1 MIRPT
6 ARVSSFLL
14 FSPSS
19 VIANSAL
26 ASLFALT
33 STSDLCES
41 VLSWDMEFTCMPPA
55 TVTYGK
61 KGLLRSLGSR
71 RRQRYLAESVSRR
84 KSSSNTPRRT
94 SRKRTI
100 REPTSIEEM
109 ASRLLDDSTLPLQAR
124 REDSSP
130 NKRRATTPSISF
142 PIGSEPAISP
152 LELPSPLEQPPP
164 PAESHT
170 RQLRVGK
177 HSPKRPRGTPRRAAT
192 ARTPRDAPQKRK
204 ERGLQRSLGPTRTL
218 SLDPFKF
225 HPTDNLKATEP
236 TPLATID
243 GNVRRRLTKDQKN
256 AVGPEEPV
264 EPNSPED
271 INQKLHAMLAATDA
285 LKPSP
290 PQRANSSASK
300 LTRMVP
306 SKVFAKVSNAWD
318 RLHAKSSPQETGT
331 PVKVPHSGQDY
342 DKSDRLESGLTSSPS
357 SMSPISTIEIRLNE
371 GDNLNKRKV
380 QRIVGGQVSRKPV
393 ADDGKSLRSGKSL
406 DDPFSEGRGWRT
418 PTSFESRLKKGVDND
433 QSVIPPLPRNPF
445 ESEKEFDD
453 NIKDRILSS
462 TPVGSSTPRIRVERV
477 SISSSDQSPTLQAP
491 KLLPK
496 QTLRLAGTSLN
507 HGQREFEGMHHP
519 KITRPDSGKRT
530 LVESV
535 NEARKAWEKA
545 VGGTDAFGPKRVKKH
560 PSPSKEALESL
571 EMAFRKYTD
580 LKVSG
585 ASMDDLDELATSFMS
600 TSPSMKPYEK
610 KRRSWNRLSISNMDD
625 VAGLPF
631 GKTHRRRGSSPSM
644 MPLSRVQLSSENPP
658 KLHRDIRLAPP
669 YRPPGFSPHDVDELQ

>member
-1 MIRPT
+1 M
-6 ARVSSFLL
+6 
-14 FSPSS
+14 PS
-19 VIANSAL
+19 
-26 ASLFALT
+26 T
-33 STSDLCES
+33 
-41 VLSWDMEFTCMPPA
+41 

-71 RRQRYLAESVSRR
+71 RRQRYLAESV
-84 KSSSNTPRRT
+84 NTPRRT

-100 REPTSIEEM
+100 GEPQSIEEM

-124 REDSSP
+124 GEDSSP
-130 NKRRATTPSISF
+130 NKRRATTPNVSF
-142 PIGSEPAISP
+142 PVGSEPAISP

-177 HSPKRPRGTPRRAAT
+177 HSPKRLRETPRRAAT
-192 ARTPRDAPQKRK
+192 ARTPRDALQKRK

-218 SLDPFKF
+218 SLDPFRF
-225 HPTDNLKATEP
+225 HPTDNLKAP
-236 TPLATID
+236 VSAPLSTVD
-243 GNVRRRLTKDQKN
+243 GNVRRRLMKDQKN
-256 AVGPEEPV
+256 AVVPEEPA
-264 EPNSPED
+264 EPNSPDD

-290 PQRANSSASK
+290 PRRANSSASK

-306 SKVFAKVSNAWD
+306 AKVFAKVSNAWD

-331 PVKVPHSGQDY
+331 PEKVSHSGQDN
-342 DKSDRLESGLTSSPS
+342 DKSGRLERGLTSSPS
-357 SMSPISTIEIRLNE
+357 NMSPISTIEIRLNE

-406 DDPFSEGRGWRT
+406 DDPFSEGGGWRT
-418 PTSFESRLKKGVDND
+418 PTSFESRLKKGVNND
-433 QSVIPPLPRNPF
+433 QSAIPPLPHNPF

-453 NIKDRILSS
+453 SIKDRILST

-477 SISSSDQSPTLQAP
+477 STSSSDQSPTLQAP
-491 KLLPK
+491 KLIQK
-496 QTLRLAGTSLN
+496 QTSLRPAGT
-507 HGQREFEGMHHP
+507 
-519 KITRPDSGKRT
+519 T

-535 NEARKAWEKA
+535 NEARKGWEKA
-545 VGGTDAFGPKRVKKH
+545 MGGTDAFGSKRVKKH

-585 ASMDDLDELATSFMS
+585 AGIDDLDELATSFMS

-610 KRRSWNRLSISNMDD
+610 KRRSWNRLSISNIDD
-625 VAGLPF
+625 VAGLPL

-644 MPLSRVQLSSENPP
+644 MPLARVQLVSENPL
-658 KLHRDIRLAPP
+658 KLRRDIRLAPP
-669 YRPPGFSPHDVDELQ
+669 YRPSGFSPHDVDELQ

>member
-1 MIRPT
+1 M
-6 ARVSSFLL
+6 
-14 FSPSS
+14 PS
-19 VIANSAL
+19 
-26 ASLFALT
+26 T
-33 STSDLCES
+33 
-41 VLSWDMEFTCMPPA
+41 

-71 RRQRYLAESVSRR
+71 RRQRYLAESV
-84 KSSSNTPRRT
+84 NTPRRT

-100 REPTSIEEM
+100 GEPQSIEEM
-109 ASRLLDDSTLPLQAR
+109 ASRLLEDSTLPLQAR
-124 REDSSP
+124 GEDSSP
-130 NKRRATTPSISF
+130 NKRRATTPNMSF
-142 PIGSEPAISP
+142 PVGSEPTISP
-152 LELPSPLEQPPP
+152 LELPSPLEQPPV

-192 ARTPRDAPQKRK
+192 ARTPRDASQKRK

-225 HPTDNLKATEP
+225 HPTDNLKAQSSA
-236 TPLATID
+236 PLSTAD

-256 AVGPEEPV
+256 ASIPEEPAK
-264 EPNSPED
+264 PNSPDD

-285 LKPSP
+285 LKPTP
-290 PQRANSSASK
+290 PRRANSSASK

-318 RLHAKSSPQETGT
+318 RLHAKSSPQETET
-331 PVKVPHSGQDY
+331 PGKAPHGGQEY
-342 DKSDRLESGLTSSPS
+342 DRSDRLESGLTSSPS
-357 SMSPISTIEIRLNE
+357 NMSPISTIEIRLNE
-371 GDNLNKRKV
+371 GDNLNKKKV

-433 QSVIPPLPRNPF
+433 QSTIPPLPQSPF

-453 NIKDRILSS
+453 NIKDRILSA

-477 SISSSDQSPTLQAP
+477 SISSSDHSPTLQAP
-491 KLLPK
+491 KFVQK
-496 QTLRLAGTSLN
+496 QASLRLVGTTLSY
-507 HGQREFEGMHHP
+507 GQREPAGAHHL
-519 KITRPDSGKRT
+519 KLARPDSGKRT

-535 NEARKAWEKA
+535 NEARKGWEKA
-545 VGGTDAFGPKRVKKH
+545 MGADAFGPKRVKKH

-585 ASMDDLDELATSFMS
+585 ASLDDLDELATSFMS

-610 KRRSWNRLSISNMDD
+610 KRRSWHRLSVSNIDD
-625 VAGLPF
+625 VAELPL
-631 GKTHRRRGSSPSM
+631 GKTHHRRGSSPSM
-644 MPLSRVQLSSENPP
+644 MPLARVQLPSENAL

-669 YRPPGFSPHDVDELQ
+669 YRPPGCSPHDVDELQ

>member
-1 MIRPT
+1 
-6 ARVSSFLL
+6 
-14 FSPSS
+14 
-19 VIANSAL
+19 
-26 ASLFALT
+26 
-33 STSDLCES
+33 
-41 VLSWDMEFTCMPPA
+41 MPPT

-71 RRQRYLAESVSRR
+71 RRQRYLAEPV
-84 KSSSNTPRRT
+84 NTPRRT

-100 REPTSIEEM
+100 GEPQSIEEM

-124 REDSSP
+124 GEDSSP
-130 NKRRATTPSISF
+130 NKRRATTPSVSF
-142 PIGSEPAISP
+142 PVGSEPAISP

-177 HSPKRPRGTPRRAAT
+177 NSPKRLRDTPRRAAT
-192 ARTPRDAPQKRK
+192 ARTPRDALQKRK
-204 ERGLQRSLGPTRTL
+204 ERSLQRSLGPTRTL

-225 HPTDNLKATEP
+225 HPTDNLKAP
-236 TPLATID
+236 ASTPLSTVD

-256 AVGPEEPV
+256 EVVPEGFA

-271 INQKLHAMLAATDA
+271 INQKLHAMLAATNA

-290 PQRANSSASK
+290 PRRTNSSASK

-306 SKVFAKVSNAWD
+306 AKVFAKVSNAWD

-331 PVKVPHSGQDY
+331 PGKVSHSGQDN
-342 DKSDRLESGLTSSPS
+342 DKSDRLESGLISSPS
-357 SMSPISTIEIRLNE
+357 NMSPISTIEIRLNE

-406 DDPFSEGRGWRT
+406 DDPFSEGGGWRT
-418 PTSFESRLKKGVDND
+418 PTSFESRLKKGADND
-433 QSVIPPLPRNPF
+433 QSAIPPLPRNPF

-453 NIKDRILSS
+453 NIKDRILKS
-462 TPVGSSTPRIRVERV
+462 TPVGSSTPRIRVERI
-477 SISSSDQSPTLQAP
+477 SASSSDQSPALQAP
-491 KLLPK
+491 KLIQK
-496 QTLRLAGTSLN
+496 QTSLRPAGT
-507 HGQREFEGMHHP
+507 
-519 KITRPDSGKRT
+519 T

-535 NEARKAWEKA
+535 NEARKGWEKA
-545 VGGTDAFGPKRVKKH
+545 MGTDAFGSKRVKKH

-585 ASMDDLDELATSFMS
+585 ASIDDLDELATSFMS
-600 TSPSMKPYEK
+600 TSPSLKPYEK
-610 KRRSWNRLSISNMDD
+610 KRRSWRRLSISNIDD
-625 VAGLPF
+625 VAGLPL

-644 MPLSRVQLSSENPP
+644 MPLTRAQLASENPL

-669 YRPPGFSPHDVDELQ
+669 YRPPGGFSPHDVDELQ

>member
-1 MIRPT
+1 
-6 ARVSSFLL
+6 
-14 FSPSS
+14 
-19 VIANSAL
+19 
-26 ASLFALT
+26 
-33 STSDLCES
+33 
-41 VLSWDMEFTCMPPA
+41 MPPT

-71 RRQRYLAESVSRR
+71 RRQRYLAEPVSRR
-84 KSSSNTPRRT
+84 KSSKDLAICPAEQKLTHKNSPLSSGATASNTPRRT
-94 SRKRTI
+94 SRKRRI
-100 REPTSIEEM
+100 GEPQSIEEM

-124 REDSSP
+124 GEDSSP
-130 NKRRATTPSISF
+130 NKRRATTPSVSF
-142 PIGSEPAISP
+142 PVGSEPTISP

-177 HSPKRPRGTPRRAAT
+177 HSPKRLRDTPRRAAT
-192 ARTPRDAPQKRK
+192 ARTPRDALQKRK
-204 ERGLQRSLGPTRTL
+204 ERNLQRSLGPTRTL

-225 HPTDNLKATEP
+225 HPTDKFKAPES
-236 TPLATID
+236 TPLSTVD
-243 GNVRRRLTKDQKN
+243 GNIRRRLTKDQKN
-256 AVGPEEPV
+256 EVVPGGPA

-290 PQRANSSASK
+290 PRRANSSASK

-306 SKVFAKVSNAWD
+306 AKVFAKVSNAWD
-318 RLHAKSSPQETGT
+318 RFHTKSSPQEAGT
-331 PVKVPHSGQDY
+331 PGKVPHNGQDH
-342 DKSDRLESGLTSSPS
+342 DKSNRLESGLTSSPS
-357 SMSPISTIEIRLNE
+357 NMSPISTIEIRLNE

-406 DDPFSEGRGWRT
+406 DDPFSEGGGWRT
-418 PTSFESRLKKGVDND
+418 PTSFESRLKKGADND

-453 NIKDRILSS
+453 NIKDRILNT
-462 TPVGSSTPRIRVERV
+462 TPVGSSTPRIRVERI
-477 SISSSDQSPTLQAP
+477 SASSSDQSPTLQAP
-491 KLLPK
+491 KLIQK
-496 QTLRLAGTSLN
+496 QTSLRPAGTSLS
-507 HGQREFEGMHHP
+507 HGQRELVGTHHP
-519 KITRPDSGKRT
+519 KLARPDSGRRT

-535 NEARKAWEKA
+535 NEARKGWEKA
-545 VGGTDAFGPKRVKKH
+545 MGTDAFGSKRVKKH

-585 ASMDDLDELATSFMS
+585 ASIDDLDELATSFMS
-600 TSPSMKPYEK
+600 TSPSLKPYEK
-610 KRRSWNRLSISNMDD
+610 KRRSWHRLSISNIDD
-625 VAGLPF
+625 VVGLPL

-644 MPLSRVQLSSENPP
+644 MPLTRAQLASENPL

-669 YRPPGFSPHDVDELQ
+669 YRPPGFPPHDVDELQ